1 MLRPA
6 PGTPLMEGSKRG
18 PRLDGS
24 MISFSHLSSRCEAPT
39 PTRGPVATAVPRASQ
54 QPSTPQRVRK
64 ACREEPAKRLGNA
77 SERIGLPD
85 RARAPVCP
93 AGHRTATW

>member
-1 MLRPA
+1 MPRPA

-39 PTRGPVATAVPRASQ
+39 PTRGPVATVVPRASQ
-54 QPSTPQRVRK
+54 QPSTPQSVANRAVKGPRS
-64 ACREEPAKRLGNA
+64 A
-77 SERIGLPD
+77 S
-85 RARAPVCP
+85 AM
-93 AGHRTATW
+93 HRSA